1 LEEETYLLMSK
12 LSKHRKSTPF
22 PSVWEGGGNIYTLYI
37 LNHGWEIKIKSKKG
51 EEGRNK
57 EGICL
62 LSDSFGSHRKI
73 CKTLYGK
80 KYHIFSS
87 IAISYFLSFA
97 SSHEIH
103 KIS

>member
-1 LEEETYLLMSK
+1 MGVYFSVYSVRALL
-12 LSKHRKSTPF
+12 R
-22 PSVWEGGGNIYTLYI
+22 VWE
-37 LNHGWEIKIKSKKG
+37 EIKIKSKKG